1 MRGFKWGLSEAM
13 RLGMRARQCQ
23 VIARCAITLVL
34 GWGGFWGCG
43 SAAQA
48 QDSGSPTAANSP
60 SDSWHDMETKYI
72 FGFTTGS
79 GIGLEGEK
87 EFTVDT
93 IGRFGKRDGHYAAT
107 ETKYEFEFTPS
118 QFIQIEFGAL
128 GSTHNIGG
136 VTDLG
141 DRSQVAVAGAFA
153 EFRYLAIE
161 RTSNNPLAVT
171 LAVEPTMRRIDETSG
186 EKVRNFEFET
196 TVNADLELLRN
207 RLFAGFNL
215 LYEPEV
221 TKTGFGDTQREATFG
236 GSAALSLRVASNVVV
251 GGEVWYLRHYDDV
264 GLSAF
269 TGDAVMLG
277 PTLYVQFTPKMF
289 MTAAYNGQVWGRE
302 IGNPVSLN
310 LAEFQRHRAKLKFA
324 YEF

>member
-1 MRGFKWGLSEAM
+1 MQRWAEAGPWLSPAFLLVFL
-13 RLGMRARQCQ
+13 LGCAGNARAED
-23 VIARCAITLVL
+23 
-34 GWGGFWGCG
+34 
-43 SAAQA
+43 AA
-48 QDSGSPTAANSP
+48 
-60 SDSWHDMETKYI
+60 SWKEIETKYI

-87 EFTVDT
+87 EVTVDT

-107 ETKYEFEFTPS
+107 ETKYEFEFTPT

-128 GSTHNIGG
+128 GSTHDIGG
-136 VTDLG
+136 VTGLD
-141 DRSQVAVAGAFA
+141 DRRQIAASGAFG
-153 EFRYLAIE
+153 ELRYLAIE
-161 RTSNNPLAVT
+161 RTSNNPLSVT
-171 LAVEPTMRRIDETSG
+171 LAVEPTVRFVDETSG
-186 EKVRNFEFET
+186 QRRVLNYEFET
-196 TVNADLELLRN
+196 TVNADLELLKN

-221 TKTGFGDTQREATFG
+221 TYNPTGEVQREATAG
-236 GSAALSLRVASNVVV
+236 GSAALSLRIASNVLV
-251 GGEVWYLRHYDDV
+251 GGEVWYLRHYDAAN
-264 GLSAF
+264 LTAF

-289 MTAAYNGQVWGRE
+289 MTAAWNTQVWGRE

>member
-1 MRGFKWGLSEAM
+1 
-13 RLGMRARQCQ
+13 MRARILSRFHS
-23 VIARCAITLVL
+23 IALCAIA
-34 GWGGFWGCG
+34 GISGYGG
-43 SAAQA
+43 AARA
-48 QDSGSPTAANSP
+48 EDAS
-60 SDSWHDMETKYI
+60 SWRDIETKYV

-87 EFTVDT
+87 EFTVDS
-93 IGRFGKRDGHYAAT
+93 IGRFGKRDGHYAAS

-136 VTDLG
+136 VTDLD
-141 DRSQVAVAGAFA
+141 DRNQVALAGGFA
-153 EFRYLAIE
+153 EFRYLALE

-171 LAVEPTMRRIDETSG
+171 LAVEPTVRRIDETSG
-186 EKVRNFEFET
+186 ERVRNFEFET
-196 TVNADLELLRN
+196 TVNVDLELMRN
-207 RLFAGFNL
+207 RLYAGFNL

-221 TKTGFGDTQREATFG
+221 TQMLTGETQREATFG
-236 GSAALSLRVASNVVV
+236 GSAALSLRLASNVVL
-251 GGEVWYLRHYDDV
+251 GGEVWYLRHYDAAN
-264 GLSAF
+264 LTSF

-277 PTLYVQFTPKMF
+277 PTLYLRFTPKMF
-289 MTAAYNGQVWGRE
+289 MTAAWNAQVWGRE

-324 YEF
+324 WEF